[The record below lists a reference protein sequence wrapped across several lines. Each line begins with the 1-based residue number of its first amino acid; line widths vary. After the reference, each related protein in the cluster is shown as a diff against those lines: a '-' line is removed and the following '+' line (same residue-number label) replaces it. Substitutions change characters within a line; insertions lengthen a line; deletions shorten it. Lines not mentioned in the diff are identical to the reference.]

1 MTFDGLEPKL
11 ESLLDEVFARKEI
24 HSATMTVASGR
35 GDFLWAGARGE
46 TSPGGPA
53 TKPDTPWFTA
63 SITKLFIAAVVMRLV
78 EDGELTLEDRLVDR
92 LPGAITH
99 RLHVMDGNDRTE
111 SITVEHLLA
120 HASGLPDF
128 IEDHPP
134 KRGPAGRDRRSLV
147 DLLLQEGDRDWTLDD
162 TARRV
167 RESLTPHFPPQRL
180 RDPGVRI
187 RYSDTNYQ
195 LLIGI
200 VEERRDTSF
209 AEVLKALILE
219 PLELADTWIPGHPR
233 GERLPGEVPTLYA
246 GPEVVDFP
254 RFFASIIDL
263 NSTSDDL
270 IRFFMAVERGGLFRS
285 PATWERMQA
294 PWNRFSFPLDRA
306 AIRQPSWP
314 IEYGLGVMRFH
325 LPRAFTP
332 LRPVP
337 GVIGHTGSTGT
348 WLLHARELDLYLSGA
363 VNQIT
368 AGAVPFRLVPKVL
381 RAAMAARR

>member
-11 ESLLDEVFARKEI
+11 ESFLDEVIARREI
-24 HSATMTVASGR
+24 HSATMTVASGA
-35 GDFLWAGARGE
+35 GDFRWAGARGE
-46 TSPGGPA
+46 ISPGGPA
-53 TKPDTPWFTA
+53 TAPDTPWFTA

-92 LPGAITH
+92 LPGAITD
-99 RLHVMDGNDRTE
+99 RLHVMDGKNRTG

-147 DLLLQEGDRDWTLDD
+147 DLLLHQGDRDWTLED
-162 TARRV
+162 TAQRV

-180 RDPGVRI
+180 RDPRVRI

-209 AEVLKALILE
+209 AEVLEALVLE
-219 PLELADTWIPGHPR
+219 PLELNDTWIPGHPR
-233 GERLPGEVPTLYA
+233 GERPPGEVPTLYA
-246 GPEVVDFP
+246 GREVVEFP
-254 RFFASIIDL
+254 LFFASISDL

-270 IRFFMAVERGGLFRS
+270 IRFFMAVETGGLFRR
-285 PATWERMQA
+285 PATWERMRA
-294 PWNRFSFPLDRA
+294 RWNRFSFPRDRA

-314 IEYGLGVMRFH
+314 IEYGLGVMRFRP
-325 LPRAFTP
+325 PRLFTP
-332 LRPVP
+332 IRPVP
-337 GVIGHTGSTGT
+337 GVIGHTGSTGS
-348 WLLHARELDLYLSGA
+348 WLFHTRELDLYLAGA

-368 AGAVPFRLVPKVL
+368 AGAVPFRMVPKIL
-381 RAAMAARR
+381 RAAIAARR